1 MDELF
6 SSHWRQ
12 LAQEEPDKAL
22 GRVIQQ
28 EKGRYRILTARGE
41 ESAWI
46 SGRFQYEA
54 GRASDYP
61 VVGDYVLVTQAD
73 DVSSVI
79 HRVLPRKSLFLR
91 RGAGRAS
98 AEQAVAANIDTV
110 FLCMSLNHDYNLRR
124 LERYLAMAWESG
136 ATPVVL
142 VTKTDLCDDLG
153 ARLLAAQQIAIG
165 ADVLATSARTQGGM
179 EPLAPYIRP
188 GRTVAFIGSS
198 GVGKSTLINC
208 LLGEGRLATNGLR
221 NDDRGRH
228 TTTRR
233 QMIRLPSGAMVIDTP
248 GMREMGMWEAEQGMK
263 QTFAE
268 IEALAAQCRYP
279 HCSHQAEPGCAVRAA
294 LEAGMLDAARWRSYA
309 KLTRENAYAA
319 DQAGYL
325 AAKEKRFKEIAR
337 INKDAKRRDR
347 R

>member
-1 MDELF
+1 MDEWF

-28 EKGRYRILTARGE
+28 EKGHYRILTARGE
-41 ESAWI
+41 ESAQV

-54 GRASDYP
+54 AMASDYP
-61 VVGDYVLVTQAD
+61 AVGDYVLVTQAD
-73 DVSSVI
+73 NTSSVI
-79 HRVLPRKSLFLR
+79 HCVLARKSLFLR
-91 RGAGRAS
+91 RGVGQIS
-98 AEQAVAANIDTV
+98 TEQAVAANIDTV

-136 ATPVVL
+136 ATPVVVL
-142 VTKTDLCDDLG
+142 TKTDLCDDLA
-153 ARLLAAQQIAIG
+153 ARRLDVAKIAIG
-165 ADVLATSARTQGGM
+165 ADIVTTSARLLDGFEQ
-179 EPLAPYIRP
+179 LSPYIKP

-208 LLGEGRLATNGLR
+208 LLGEMRLATNGLR

-233 QMIRLPSGAMVIDTP
+233 QMLRLPNGAFVIDTP
-248 GMREMGMWEAEQGMK
+248 GMREMGMWEAERGVR

-268 IEALAAQCRYP
+268 VEALAAQCRYP
-279 HCSHQAEPGCAVRAA
+279 RCSHRGEPGCAVQMAI
-294 LEAGMLDAARWRSYA
+294 ETGELDEARWRSYE
-309 KLTRENAYAA
+309 KLTKENAYAA

-325 AAKEKRFKEIAR
+325 AAKEKRFKEIAK
-337 INKDAKRRDR
+337 INKAAKRRSR
-347 R
+347 